1 MPAIQTVCIALLL
14 TVVLLFDKCFG
25 YPSIRQRPVGR
36 PGGGS
41 CSSCGDAC
49 NKCEFGVVTLPHCGR
64 VCAKVSH
71 RKVTLNFV
79 NKFRWQSEL
88 RFYPQGPNQ
97 ICGGHADVWGVCG
110 DGMFCNCNR
119 CDGCS
124 TNKLNCTMK
133 KPCLPGNSKS
143 SFLNTLERY
152 IPITK

>member
-64 VCAKVSH
+64 VCAK
-71 RKVTLNFV
+71 
-79 NKFRWQSEL
+79 
-88 RFYPQGPNQ
+88 GPNQ